1 VTNTLAYYNT
11 EINVAV
17 RRGNDSKKHS
27 SLLEYKNICGHEIG
41 VTVTNT
47 LAY

>member
-1 VTNTLAYYNT
+1 MTNTVAYYNT
-11 EINVAV
+11 QINVVV
-17 RRGNDSKKHS
+17 RRGSDSKKHS
-27 SLLEYKNICGHEIG
+27 SLLEYRNICSHKIG